1 MPKHLPKFDKN
12 SDAPGRAL
20 QEERLLQWLRDW
32 SIFRSLGDS
41 DRSDLETG
49 EETTDFPISA
59 FDESPEVGDIRLLSH
74 EIAGETARPIYVA
87 VVRQKTKASEEE
99 ADQYLVLP
107 FGIFS
112 RPATPG
118 EMTTGLDDPRF
129 AVVQTWNGRF
139 LEKGVLAFSWCVEKL
154 PVSLCN
160 KLHRHFRALIRG
172 FEFDADID
180 GALGPPLV
188 HEEDPRWEYLEAER
202 ALLCDLD
209 ATCRAS
215 SIRGSEFDV
224 DIEDTQEPLTVYEK
238 DPVSEYLETERALLC
253 DLDAASLDSLERE
266 TIANVIEFPI
276 QLACIAAAAAS
287 AEDRRIKV
295 YWHKGDETDF
305 IERLPNLTQG
315 PELYGET
322 ALLNWNV
329 EQPEETIGEWEL
341 TGETLPQD
349 GAKFKILDP
358 EPKTWIGSG
367 TIQDLGRTAVL
378 LNGLW
383 QDFQPYQSQT
393 SSLVLVIFE
402 PGVE

>member
-1 MPKHLPKFDKN
+1 MPKHLPKFDTN
-12 SDAPGRAL
+12 PDGPGRAL

-32 SIFRSLGDS
+32 SIFRALEDS
-41 DRSDLETG
+41 ERPDLETG

-59 FDESPEVGDIRLLSH
+59 FDGLPEVGDIRLLSH
-74 EIAGETARPIYVA
+74 TIAGETSRPIYVA
-87 VVRQKTKASEEE
+87 VVRQKTKASEEQ

-112 RPATPG
+112 GPATPG
-118 EMTTGLDDPRF
+118 EMSTGLDDPRF

-139 LEKGVLAFSWCVEKL
+139 LERGVLASSWCVEKL
-154 PVSLCN
+154 SEDLCTR
-160 KLHRHFRALIRG
+160 LHRHFRALIRG
-172 FEFDADID
+172 FEFDAEID
-180 GALGPPLV
+180 GALGPPLA
-188 HEEDPRWEYLEAER
+188 HEEDPRWEYLETER
-202 ALLCDLD
+202 ALLSDLD
-209 ATCRAS
+209 ATCR
-215 SIRGSEFDV
+215 
-224 DIEDTQEPLTVYEK
+224 
-238 DPVSEYLETERALLC
+238 
-253 DLDAASLDSLERE
+253 DSLRE
-266 TIANVIEFPI
+266 EMMGDIIIFPT

-305 IERLPNLTQG
+305 IERLPDLTQG

-341 TGETLPQD
+341 TGETLPSD

-358 EPKTWIGSG
+358 ERKAWIGSG
-367 TIQDLGRTAVL
+367 AIQDQGRTAVL
-378 LNGLW
+378 LDGLW
-383 QDFQPYQSQT
+383 QHFQPYQSRT

-402 PGVE
+402 PTAE